1 LINELRDLISEN
13 EKLSAAH
20 KRRHLKRHEKKQSE
34 FHQPMSEL
42 EQIWGLL
49 AESGI
54 VMHKFGE
61 DVKPITDRVTEIGH
75 IAWKVIATYEGIK
88 GLSGGSLSK
97 LINP

>member
-1 LINELRDLISEN
+1 
-13 EKLSAAH
+13 
-20 KRRHLKRHEKKQSE
+20 
-34 FHQPMSEL
+34 
-42 EQIWGLL
+42 
-49 AESGI
+49 
-54 VMHKFGE
+54 MHKFGE